1 MKRWISILL
10 VILLLGGSTAMGE
23 FVSEDWY
30 QEALKASEM
39 SLGNNLR
46 LRRGWKGK
54 TAALFAVIGFICV
67 IFTYIGVNT
76 FLPGIHSYA

>member
-1 MKRWISILL
+1 MRIQNICAIYQPLL
-10 VILLLGGSTAMGE
+10 
-23 FVSEDWY
+23 
-30 QEALKASEM
+30 
-39 SLGNNLR
+39 

-54 TAALFAVIGFICV
+54 TAALFAAIGFICV